1 MVEDIEQLTAKFE
14 VGMLGNR
21 NELLDRNIGLADS
34 RSAADRARCTADVTE
49 DPLSVKMEL

>member
-34 RSAADRARCTADVTE
+34 RSAADRARALPT
-49 DPLSVKMEL
+49 